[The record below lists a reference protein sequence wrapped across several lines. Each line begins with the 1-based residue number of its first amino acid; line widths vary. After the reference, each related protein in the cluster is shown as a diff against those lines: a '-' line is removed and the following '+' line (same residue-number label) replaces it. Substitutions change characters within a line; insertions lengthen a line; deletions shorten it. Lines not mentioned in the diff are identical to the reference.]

1 MAREV
6 ESIHQFRHDPKF
18 RLAKE
23 KTVIR
28 CDDGSIYEFSQADGS
43 PRPRFTRS
51 FDPDGTMRNVS
62 GRKMLASAVE
72 ETVDTLF
79 EGWEK

>member
-1 MAREV
+1 MTRNV

-18 RLAKE
+18 RLSKD

-28 CDDGSIYEFSQADGS
+28 CDDGAIYEFEQADG
-43 PRPRFTRS
+43 RRQPRFIRS
-51 FDPDGTMRNVS
+51 FDPDGTMKNVS
-62 GRKMLASAVE
+62 GRKMLAGAVE